1 MPFAPRREPPRAQI
15 SRQNSNRLVVRV
27 AAHRRCVRMLHPLEL
42 RMYIHH
48 VSSRHWP
55 SPLTH
60 QDAARIAQGLL
71 LTSSRMAKSQKKPGG
86 LRPIIVYILRKRVL
100 FSNTSS
106 MSGRGSTT
114 TVYPGDPEKGER
126 SSLFRVL
133 YWLGPPL
140 IRACVRP
147 TICPASSCSA
157 RLHPAAAGSRLQAR
171 RSSEDGAR
179 APNHL
184 SICHRPA
191 RVPFAARLDA
201 RALRRSCARTPK
213 SGQLVPAL
221 RPTDGA
227 ECVRVQVWRRRR
239 RRSAPRGATDAEC
252 GASACGLTPK
262 EEAAAAA
269 ATEATCARHRRH
281 ATVSSASLPFAMP
294 FAFPVGARAIG
305 RVGARRFDAAGVSN
319 AIVASPPGACAY
331 M

>member
-1 MPFAPRREPPRAQI
+1 M
-15 SRQNSNRLVVRV
+15 
-27 AAHRRCVRMLHPLEL
+27 
-42 RMYIHH
+42 
-48 VSSRHWP
+48 
-55 SPLTH
+55 
-60 QDAARIAQGLL
+60 
-71 LTSSRMAKSQKKPGG
+71 
-86 LRPIIVYILRKRVL
+86 L

-114 TVYPGDPEKGER
+114 SLNPGDPEKGER

-171 RSSEDGAR
+171 RSSEDGA

-281 ATVSSASLPFAMP
+281 ATVSSASLPFAIACRTLRSPWGRAPSGAWVHAGSMP
-294 FAFPVGARAIG
+294 P
-305 RVGARRFDAAGVSN
+305 
-319 AIVASPPGACAY
+319 ASPTPSSPPRLVRVRTCNPQRLPRTDV
-331 M
+331 